1 MTQDG
6 PRFSALRKFAA
17 LVTLY
22 TIGVILFGAWVRVT
36 GSGAGCGE
44 HWPSCHGEV
53 IPRAPNIKTIIE
65 FTHRLTSGLD
75 GLLILGLAV
84 AVFRLTPSGHPAR
97 TWAVRAAIF
106 LVVEALLGAVLVK
119 FGLVAQDTSKV
130 RVLVVAIHLINTL
143 MLVGSIAMVGLALA
157 PAPAACADT
166 AALRRTL
173 LAGLLYTVICAM
185 GAVTALGDTLFP
197 IVFGASVEHLAPS
210 AESAHFLERVRLI
223 HPLVAVVG
231 SLWILLVGAA
241 AAAAPAP
248 LRSAGR
254 LVVAGILLQTTLGVA
269 NIALS
274 APAWMQLVHLAT
286 ANFVWLSLVWL
297 AACYSAPTEAAAVG
311 PKIRAI
317 EEKIA

>member
-1 MTQDG
+1 MTQSG
-6 PRFSALRKFAA
+6 ERFSGLRKFAA

-75 GLLILGLAV
+75 GLFILGLAV
-84 AVFRLTPSGHPAR
+84 AVFRLTPSGHRAR
-97 TWAVRAAIF
+97 TWAVRAGLF
-106 LVVEALLGAVLVK
+106 LIVEALLGAVLVK
-119 FGLVAQDTSKV
+119 FGLVAEDTSKV
-130 RVLVVAIHLINTL
+130 RVLVVAIHLVNTL
-143 MLVGSIAMVGLALA
+143 MLVASTAMVGLALE
-157 PAPAACADT
+157 PAPAEAADRSAYRKT
-166 AALRRTL
+166 QLAAL
-173 LAGLLYTVICAM
+173 LYMLICAM

-197 IVFGASVEHLAPS
+197 IIFGASIEHLAPS

-231 SLWILLVGAA
+231 SLWILLVGVA

-248 LRSAGR
+248 VRSAGR
-254 LVVAGILLQTTLGVA
+254 LLIAGILLQTTLGVA
-269 NIALS
+269 NIGLS
-274 APAWMQLVHLAT
+274 APAWMQIVHLAT

-297 AACYSAPTEAAAVG
+297 AACYNAPPDAAAG
-311 PKIRAI
+311 SPKFRAI
-317 EEKIA
+317 DDEIA

>member
-1 MTQDG
+1 MTEV
-6 PRFSALRKFAA
+6 PASHHRLRRFAA

-53 IPRAPNIKTIIE
+53 IPRAPNLKTIIE

-75 GLLILGLAV
+75 GMLILALFV
-84 AVFRLTPSGHPAR
+84 AVFRTLPRGHRAR
-97 TWAVRAAIF
+97 TWAVRAGLF
-106 LVVEALLGAVLVK
+106 LILEALLGAVLVK

-143 MLVGSIAMVGLALA
+143 MLVASTAMVGLALE
-157 PAPAACADT
+157 PAPAEAADRSAYRKT
-166 AALRRTL
+166 QLAAL
-173 LAGLLYTVICAM
+173 LYMLICAM

-241 AAAAPAP
+241 AASAPAP

-254 LVVAGILLQTTLGVA
+254 LVVAGILLQTSLGVA

-274 APAWMQLVHLAT
+274 APAWMQIVHLAT

-297 AACYSAPTEAAAVG
+297 AACYSAPTDVADRS
-311 PKIRAI
+311 PNFRAI

>member
-1 MTQDG
+1 MTQSG
-6 PRFSALRKFAA
+6 ERFSGLRKFAA

-53 IPRAPNIKTIIE
+53 IPRAPNLKTIIE

-75 GLLILGLAV
+75 GLLIFGLVA
-84 AVFRLTPSGHPAR
+84 AVFRTLPRGHRAR
-97 TWAVRAAIF
+97 TWAVRAGLF
-106 LVVEALLGAVLVK
+106 LIVEALLGAVLVK
-119 FGLVAQDTSKV
+119 FGLVAEDTSKV
-130 RVLVVAIHLINTL
+130 RVLVVAIHLVNTL
-143 MLVGSIAMVGLALA
+143 MLVASTAMVGLALE
-157 PAPAACADT
+157 PAPAEAADRSAYRKT
-166 AALRRTL
+166 QLAAL
-173 LAGLLYTVICAM
+173 LYMLICAM

-197 IVFGASVEHLAPS
+197 IIFGASIEHLAPS

-241 AAAAPAP
+241 AAAAAAP
-248 LRSAGR
+248 VRSAGR
-254 LVVAGILLQTTLGVA
+254 LLIAGILLQTTLGVA
-269 NIALS
+269 NIGLS

-286 ANFVWLSLVWL
+286 ANFVWLALVWL
-297 AACYSAPTEAAAVG
+297 AACYNSPTGAGAVS
-311 PKIRAI
+311 PKFRAI
-317 EEKIA
+317 DDEIA

>member
-1 MTQDG
+1 VTTAGD
-6 PRFSALRKFAA
+6 RFSALRKFAA

-44 HWPSCHGEV
+44 HWPSCYGEV

-75 GLLILGLAV
+75 GLFILGLAI
-84 AVFRLTPSGHPAR
+84 AVFRLTPSGNRAR

-106 LVVEALLGAVLVK
+106 LIIEALIGAVLVK
-119 FGLVAQDTSKV
+119 FGLVADDTTKV
-130 RVLVVAIHLINTL
+130 RVLVVAVHLVNTL
-143 MLVGSIAMVGLALA
+143 LLVGSIAMVGFALA
-157 PAPAACADT
+157 PAPASCADRG
-166 AALRRTL
+166 AHRRTL
-173 LAGLLYTVICAM
+173 LAGLVYTVICAM

-197 IVFGASVEHLAPS
+197 IIFGASIEHLVPS

-223 HPLVAVVG
+223 HPVVAVVG
-231 SLWILLVGAA
+231 SLWILMVGAA

-248 LRSAGR
+248 VRSAGR
-254 LVVAGILLQTTLGVA
+254 LLVAGILLQTVLGVA

-274 APAWMQLVHLAT
+274 APGWMQLVHLAT
-286 ANFVWLSLVWL
+286 ANFVWLALVWL
-297 AACYSAPTEAAAVG
+297 AACYSPPTGAGAGG
-311 PKIRAI
+311 PKFRAI
-317 EEKIA
+317 DNEIA

>member
-1 MTQDG
+1 VTEAG
-6 PRFSALRKFAA
+6 RVSALRKFAA

-53 IPRAPNIKTIIE
+53 IPRAPNLKTIIE

-84 AVFRLTPSGHPAR
+84 AVFRALPAGHRAR
-97 TWAVRAAIF
+97 TWAVRAGLF
-106 LVVEALLGAVLVK
+106 LILEALLGAVLVK

-143 MLVGSIAMVGLALA
+143 MLVASIAMVGLVLD
-157 PAPAACADT
+157 PAPPEAADRSAYRKT
-166 AALRRTL
+166 QLAAL
-173 LAGLLYTVICAM
+173 LYMVVCAM

-197 IVFGASVEHLAPS
+197 IVFGASIEHLTPS

-248 LRSAGR
+248 VRNAGR
-254 LVVAGILLQTTLGVA
+254 WVIAGILLQTSLGVA

-297 AACYSAPTEAAAVG
+297 ASCYGAPPDPRAG
-311 PKIRAI
+311 SPKFRAI
-317 EEKIA
+317 DDEIA